1 MKVILTADNPCCY
14 ELTPVNRRIARK
26 QKRETGDESVLFQ
39 TDWDFPG
46 LARCLGW
53 NGKVGRERCE
63 HRGTDGTIACP
74 ECGRTAGDFISAA
87 SAWLD
92 KRVGCVFVGKGEEYF
107 NL

>member
-46 LARCLGW
+46 LARNLGW
-53 NGKVGRERCE
+53 NGKVGRERCR
-63 HRGTDGTIACP
+63 HSGTDGTITCP
-74 ECGRTAGDFISAA
+74 ECGRTAGDFIAA
-87 SAWLD
+87 AAAWLD
-92 KRVGCVFVGKGEEYF
+92 AHVGHTFNRGGEYF
-107 NL
+107 E